1 MKFKLSESLEKNKA
15 RQRFDFLL
23 EKGANIELKEIRKPR
38 SLNHNAYL
46 HVCISLF
53 AIEEGYSLKEAKKV
67 LKKECHGMIY
77 EKKGHLFLK
86 STAKMDSKELTIFV
100 EWIRNFCA
108 KELGLYIPDPDEYL
122 ANKFAIDAE
131 IEMNKTH
138 L

>member
-1 MKFKLSESLEKNKA
+1 MKFKLSESLEVTKA
-15 RQRFDFLL
+15 RQRFEFLI

-38 SLNHNAYL
+38 SLNQNAYL

-53 AIEEGYSLKEAKKV
+53 AISEGYSLEEAKTL
-67 LKKECHGMIY
+67 LKRLCPNMVY
-77 EKKGHLFLK
+77 RKGEHLFLK

-108 KELGLYIPDPDEYL
+108 KELGYYIPDPDEYL
-122 ANKFAIDAE
+122 FNKFAIDAE
-131 IEMNKTH
+131 IELNRTY

>member
-1 MKFKLSESLEKNKA
+1 
-15 RQRFDFLL
+15 
-23 EKGANIELKEIRKPR
+23 
-38 SLNHNAYL
+38 
-46 HVCISLF
+46 
-53 AIEEGYSLKEAKKV
+53 
-67 LKKECHGMIY
+67 MIY

-108 KELGLYIPDPDEYL
+108 KELGLYIPDPNEYL